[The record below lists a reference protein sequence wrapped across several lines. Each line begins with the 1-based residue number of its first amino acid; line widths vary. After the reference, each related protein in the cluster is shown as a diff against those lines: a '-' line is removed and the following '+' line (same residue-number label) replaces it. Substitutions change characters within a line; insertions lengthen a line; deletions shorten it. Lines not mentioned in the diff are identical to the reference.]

1 MLPSLRNFDLAS
13 MVYGHTTLNVPDLVW
28 FGWYGVGLKYAT
40 TGGQWVEWQY
50 GANQLLLSAFQIQ
63 ALKKKKTLYF
73 FVCVKF

>member
-28 FGWYGVGLKYAT
+28 FGWYGAGLKYAT

-63 ALKKKKTLYF
+63 A
-73 FVCVKF
+73 